1 MENAGRGSGARRQPL
16 PHVSSGPAPA
26 CAQQPYGMAWA
37 AAAADDEGLRILLIQ
52 RRPAAMSPG
61 QRHCSLPGAWRAPA
75 RVSLARSTCSL
86 WLCCSRCGM
95 MQSRARSLPS
105 RLAPAPSR
113 GRGGGW
119 SQRGGRE
126 GTDGNIPRRLPPG
139 ARGHRRCRRR
149 LHGRGERGPEAKAKA
164 AGRARGEPPACSARC
179 GREFLAR
186 LCPADAQPPRVAGT
200 PLLCRC
206 DVSASSGTCSKTFGA
221 FPKEKQTVTNALG
234 ARASFSPPGLAA
246 SGTQTS
252 AGFQCLP
259 DAPPGAR
266 FHHHPLRL
274 PSLPLSSLAW
284 FTSLCHRIALLPLQ
298 RVFAKDCLPSH
309 RGPVPSLPQD
319 RHLFRK
325 RDL

>member
-37 AAAADDEGLRILLIQ
+37 AAGADDEGLRILLIQ

-149 LHGRGERGPEAKAKA
+149 LHGRGSAGQRPRRRRRDARGGSLLPARLA
-164 AGRARGEPPACSARC
+164 AGGSSSHGFAPRARSPREWRGRPCSA
-179 GREFLAR
+179 
-186 LCPADAQPPRVAGT
+186 
-200 PLLCRC
+200 
-206 DVSASSGTCSKTFGA
+206 
-221 FPKEKQTVTNALG
+221 
-234 ARASFSPPGLAA
+234 AA
-246 SGTQTS
+246 T
-252 AGFQCLP
+252 
-259 DAPPGAR
+259 
-266 FHHHPLRL
+266 
-274 PSLPLSSLAW
+274 
-284 FTSLCHRIALLPLQ
+284 
-298 RVFAKDCLPSH
+298 
-309 RGPVPSLPQD
+309 
-319 RHLFRK
+319 
-325 RDL
+325 